1 MTDEFPRRRASDR
14 PALSPPFEGNRF
26 TPEQPAE
33 EERQERRQ
41 RNIEWLGPERRTG
54 ESTGRARTERR

>member
-14 PALSPPFEGNRF
+14 PATSPFEGNAF

-33 EERQERRQ
+33 EELQERRQ
-41 RNIEWLGPERRTG
+41 RDVEWLGPERRSG
-54 ESTGRARTERR
+54 ESTGRFRTERRL